1 MDEISFGREKKEENL
16 ENMNYNLDRFKKVQE
31 NDYPIALEEIK
42 NGCKKSHWMWYIFP
56 QLKDLGYSP
65 TAKYYGIDGKEE
77 AIAYLADEILRSRL
91 IEISKVLL
99 SLETSNATE
108 IFGYP
113 DDMKLKSCMTLFSAV
128 APQIDIFE
136 KVLEKFFAGERDE
149 KTLDLL
155 GTE

>member
-1 MDEISFGREKKEENL
+1 MD
-16 ENMNYNLDRFKKVQE
+16 YDLDRFKKVQE

-42 NGCKKSHWMWYIFP
+42 SGCKKSHWMWYIFP

-77 AIAYLADEILRSRL
+77 AIVYLADEILRSRL
-91 IEISKVLL
+91 IEISKALM

-113 DDMKLKSCMTLFSAV
+113 DDMKLKSCMTLFFSV

-149 KTLDLL
+149 KTLDLI
-155 GTE
+155 GTHF

>member
-1 MDEISFGREKKEENL
+1 MD
-16 ENMNYNLDRFKKVQE
+16 YNLNRFKEVQST
-31 NDYPIALEEIK
+31 DYPIALEEIK
-42 NGCKKSHWMWYIFP
+42 SGCKKSHWMWYIFP
-56 QLKDLGYSP
+56 QLKDWGYGP
-65 TAKYYGIDGKEE
+65 TAKYYGIEGKDE
-77 AIAYLADEILRSRL
+77 ANAYLADEILKNRL
-91 IEISKVLL
+91 IEISNALL

-108 IFGYP
+108 VFGYP
-113 DDMKLKSCMTLFSAV
+113 DDLKLKSCMTLFFLV

>member
-1 MDEISFGREKKEENL
+1 MDF
-16 ENMNYNLDRFKKVQE
+16 NLDRFKEAQKS
-31 NDYPIALEEIK
+31 DYSIALKEIQ
-42 NGCKKSHWMWYIFP
+42 NGYKKKHWMWYIFP

-65 TAKYYGIDGKEE
+65 TAKYYGIEGKSE
-77 AIAYLADEILRSRL
+77 AIAYLTDEVLRARL
-91 IEISKVLL
+91 IEISTALL

-108 IFGYP
+108 VFGYP

-136 KVLEKFFAGERDE
+136 KVLEKFFVGEKDK